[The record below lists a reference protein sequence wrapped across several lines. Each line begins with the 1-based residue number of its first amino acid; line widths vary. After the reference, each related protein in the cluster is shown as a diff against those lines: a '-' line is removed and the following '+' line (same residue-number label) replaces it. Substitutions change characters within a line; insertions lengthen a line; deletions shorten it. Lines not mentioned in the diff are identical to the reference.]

1 MTEPILDK
9 QGIIAEIHRNGET
22 LQNLSLKNGL
32 AKSSCSAALHVP
44 VPAANQAIAK
54 FIGRTVHDLW
64 PDWYHEDGTRIPS
77 SGSKVSRTKSQI
89 EQDVA

>member
-1 MTEPILDK
+1 MAKKSWDRFAIK
-9 QGIIAEIHRNGET
+9 AEIHRKGET
-22 LQNLSLKNGL
+22 LASLSVKNGL
-32 AKSSCSAALHVP
+32 SKSSCSVALHVP
-44 VPAANQAIAK
+44 VPAANHAIAK